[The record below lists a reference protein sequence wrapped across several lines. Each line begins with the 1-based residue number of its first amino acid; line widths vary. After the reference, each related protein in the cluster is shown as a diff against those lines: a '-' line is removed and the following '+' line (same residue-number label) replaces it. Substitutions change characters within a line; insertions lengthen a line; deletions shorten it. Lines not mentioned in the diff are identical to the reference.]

1 MLAKTRESPEPTPRE
16 APRHRPQDTPDYAA
30 RMHGVVSRDV
40 LTAGSGLAFLQGLID
55 GVHPPPPF
63 SRATRIY
70 LTEVSEGRAVFSGVP
85 TGDFFNPIG
94 TIHGGWTSALLDS
107 AMACAVHSTLKP
119 GQGYT
124 TVEMKINFVRPVLP
138 SAGTLTCEGVV
149 IHRGATLAT
158 SEGRLLDA
166 NGKLLAHGTETCMV
180 IEPKG

>member
-1 MLAKTRESPEPTPRE
+1 MLARRAER
-16 APRHRPQDTPDYAA
+16 D
-30 RMHGVVSRDV
+30 HGVVPREV

-63 SRATRIY
+63 SRTTGIY
-70 LTEVSEGRAVFSGVP
+70 LTAVSEGRAVFSGVP
-85 TGDFFNPIG
+85 SEDFLNPIG
-94 TIHGGWTSALLDS
+94 TVHGGWTSALLDS

-124 TVEMKINFVRPVLP
+124 TAEMKINFVRPVLP
-138 SAGTLTCEGVV
+138 SAGEITCEGVV

-166 NGKLLAHGTETCMV
+166 SGKLLAHGTETCL
-180 IEPKG
+180 ILESRKS

>member
-1 MLAKTRESPEPTPRE
+1 MLARTDR
-16 APRHRPQDTPDYAA
+16 AA
-30 RMHGVVSRDV
+30 GRTHGVVPREV

-63 SRATRIY
+63 SHTTGIY
-70 LTEVSEGRAVFSGVP
+70 LTSVSEGRAVF
-85 TGDFFNPIG
+85 TGEPSEDFLNPIG
-94 TIHGGWTSALLDS
+94 TVHGGWISALLDS

-138 SAGTLTCEGVV
+138 SSGALTCEGIV
-149 IHRGATLAT
+149 IHRGGTLAT
-158 SEGRLLDA
+158 SEGRLLDTA
-166 NGKLLAHGTETCMV
+166 GKLLAHGTETCMI

>member
-1 MLAKTRESPEPTPRE
+1 MLAKTLDPDPG
-16 APRHRPQDTPDYAA
+16 QLPDYGS
-30 RMHGVVSRDV
+30 RIHGVVPRDV

-85 TGDFFNPIG
+85 TEDFFNPIG

-138 SAGTLTCEGVV
+138 SAEALTCEGVV
-149 IHRGATLAT
+149 IHRGGTLAT

-166 NGKLLAHGTETCMV
+166 KGRLLAHGTETCMI